1 MITKFIKFIELNFS
15 VITRCFDIKVGMLE
29 GPVVRLGINPMIQ
42 PEPEDLPK
50 DNPKL
55 EIAVLRQYL
64 VDISENIRSDTDEV
78 FTMKMEILLE
88 SASNKLLVGLQNS
101 HDARASYLGFYV
113 DGSALWQGR
122 KIAFKGYLNGLSWAT
137 DNMRLRYD
145 LSAYKK
151 VIKVEDQSYEDDL
164 DSGGPTRFFTVRSA
178 SPLNNSELYL
188 DQ

>member
-1 MITKFIKFIELNFS
+1 MKRAKALKEDKGIGTFRSELNFKVS
-15 VITRCFDIKVGMLE
+15 RTRMTLVRAILDSMLMAVPCAHE
-29 GPVVRLGINPMIQ
+29 LGFELMG
-42 PEPEDLPK
+42 
-50 DNPKL
+50 
-55 EIAVLRQYL
+55 
-64 VDISENIRSDTDEV
+64 
-78 FTMKMEILLE
+78 LE
-88 SASNKLLVGLQNS
+88 SGKKGRTEKLNS
-101 HDARASYLGFYV
+101 FK
-113 DGSALWQGR
+113 WQGR

-164 DSGGPTRFFTVRSA
+164 DSGSPTRFFTVRSA